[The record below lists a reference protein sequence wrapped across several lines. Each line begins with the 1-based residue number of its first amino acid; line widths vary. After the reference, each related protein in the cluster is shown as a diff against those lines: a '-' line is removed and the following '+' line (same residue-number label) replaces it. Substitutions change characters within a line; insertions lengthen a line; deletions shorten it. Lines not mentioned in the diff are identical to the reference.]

1 MSEQFDDRSRGN
13 ADDPDDIDARFRE
26 IIAGW
31 EPPTDPAE
39 PANPE
44 STAPQPTP
52 TVIDLPML
60 PPHGIPEVG
69 GARPFHPTEGGD
81 AADSSTADPIESGWR
96 SYEPTEPDDHFE
108 PPAPTLPPAHDAT
121 FWLAIVGVVGGPLMI
136 LWATLLSGNP
146 DPGWWVVAGIAA
158 TVVGFGL
165 IVLRGSTE
173 RDPDDDG
180 ARV

>member
-1 MSEQFDDRSRGN
+1 MSEQFDDRGRGN

-31 EPPTDPAE
+31 EATTDPAA
-39 PANPE
+39 PTTPQATVPE
-44 STAPQPTP
+44 PTP
-52 TVIDLPML
+52 TPIDSF
-60 PPHGIPEVG
+60 
-69 GARPFHPTEGGD
+69 A
-81 AADSSTADPIESGWR
+81 ADPIEAGWR
-96 SYEPTEPDDHFE
+96 SYEPPEADEHFE

-121 FWLAIVGVVGGPLMI
+121 FWLAIVGVVGGPLII

-146 DPGWWVVAGIAA
+146 DPGWWVVVGIAA

>member
-31 EPPTDPAE
+31 EATTDPA
-39 PANPE
+39 
-44 STAPQPTP
+44 APTTP
-52 TVIDLPML
+52 
-60 PPHGIPEVG
+60 
-69 GARPFHPTEGGD
+69 
-81 AADSSTADPIESGWR
+81 R